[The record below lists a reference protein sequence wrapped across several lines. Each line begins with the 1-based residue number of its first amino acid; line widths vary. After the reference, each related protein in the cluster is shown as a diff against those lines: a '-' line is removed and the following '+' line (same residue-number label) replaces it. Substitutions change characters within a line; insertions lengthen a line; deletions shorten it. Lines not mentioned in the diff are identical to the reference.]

1 MYLGVPLVT
10 GKLTVHSIEP
20 LINKVCNKVA
30 GWKHK
35 LLLSQGGRQLI
46 LLKHLLTCISTH
58 MLAVLDVL
66 KVVFTKIK
74 NYLLAAFF
82 W

>member
-1 MYLGVPLVT
+1 MYLGVLLVT
-10 GKLTVHSIEP
+10 GKLTMHSIEP
-20 LINKVCNKVA
+20 LVNKVCNKVA
-30 GWKHK
+30 GWKQK
-35 LLLSQGGRQLI
+35 LLSQGGCQLI
-46 LLKHLLTCISTH
+46 LLKHLLTCMSTH